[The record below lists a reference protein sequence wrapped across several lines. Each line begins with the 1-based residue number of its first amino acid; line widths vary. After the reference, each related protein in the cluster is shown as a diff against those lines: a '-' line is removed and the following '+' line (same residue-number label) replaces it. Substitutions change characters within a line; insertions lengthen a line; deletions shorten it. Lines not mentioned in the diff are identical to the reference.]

1 MNFEVLENFNVE
13 IIKKENSFDK
23 IRVESSKLC
32 ELLYFLKNNAE
43 FDFDRLNTI
52 IAVDLYQVAIDS
64 SPHPNH
70 PPSFFDTQS
79 KKAESF
85 PQGREGIARKFKL
98 SLDYNFELIY
108 DLHSVKTA
116 QQAQISVLL
125 DRNSPK
131 APSITEIF
139 KSAYF
144 DECEIFDLFGIEF
157 TNNPNLKRLFM
168 PKGWVGYPLR
178 KDYKQTDERLAWN
191 GK

>member
-1 MNFEVLENFNVE
+1 MNFDILEKFNVE

-23 IRVESSKLC
+23 IRVENSKLC
-32 ELLYFLKNNAE
+32 DLLHFLKNNAE

-52 IAVDLYQVAIDS
+52 IAIDLGD
-64 SPHPNH
+64 
-70 PPSFFDTQS
+70 
-79 KKAESF
+79 
-85 PQGREGIARKFKL
+85 
-98 SLDYNFELIY
+98 NFELIY
-108 DLHSVKTA
+108 DLHSP
-116 QQAQISVLL
+116 QIGQNIEISVIL

-131 APSITEIF
+131 VSSITDIF

-157 TNNPNLKRLFM
+157 INNPNLKRLFM

-191 GK
+191 